1 MRRRSGARFWWLPFV
16 ALVGCGEAH
25 QVVPDA
31 GDAGPPTFD
40 LGPWLVDG
48 GPEVPPPLCT
58 SGESC
63 PEDQSCIDEAVC
75 RPWERVSEDDF
86 SVSIATCAIGPDP
99 QSFGATFTGD
109 PCGLIEPGATNG
121 MGVPL
126 SVCLALNDPDDPLHS
141 TYAPIFQGGC
151 TWSDGTRV
159 TQRAPETPCRGIEPT
174 AATNYFPVLR
184 FCGGTCGRGG
194 CTDLFTESF
203 EYDCPTGTSRSSCC
217 TTSLGRKP

>member
-1 MRRRSGARFWWLPFV
+1 
-16 ALVGCGEAH
+16 
-25 QVVPDA
+25 
-31 GDAGPPTFD
+31 
-40 LGPWLVDG
+40 
-48 GPEVPPPLCT
+48 
-58 SGESC
+58 
-63 PEDQSCIDEAVC
+63 
-75 RPWERVSEDDF
+75 
-86 SVSIATCAIGPDP
+86 
-99 QSFGATFTGD
+99 
-109 PCGLIEPGATNG
+109 

-203 EYDCPTGTSRSSCC
+203 EYDCVGRSNARSFGVCAADDRRCSASNVGQALRNICGNREEFLGSDAECLCMVTQPQPPGLDEELGWVVPARSCLEYQRVFPESVDCRDEQYELVPT
-217 TTSLGRKP
+217 PP